1 MIFQFEKFEWEVF
14 HYLANHTGWQFY
26 ELRICKKE
34 TSNQGLTVIPH
45 IDKFVSIFSF
55 FLDWYRW
62 IFWHLFSELY
72 IVCVN
77 FILILMLFLIEIET
91 EISWICTP
99 SLTLAIGRP
108 YAKIFI
114 HFRQIDGDFA
124 GNLVEMRKW

>member
-55 FLDWYRW
+55 FL
-62 IFWHLFSELY
+62 I
-72 IVCVN
+72 
-77 FILILMLFLIEIET
+77 
-91 EISWICTP
+91 
-99 SLTLAIGRP
+99 
-108 YAKIFI
+108 
-114 HFRQIDGDFA
+114 
-124 GNLVEMRKW
+124 